1 MKKYIFN
8 TIVFGVFI
16 VFFSCT
22 DLDKLPLSQGSS
34 EDWYSSKQ
42 EIEMALNEGYRMNSW
57 KWAIDNPDADS
68 KWDDDWVYRNSVSA
82 IVGGTL
88 NGQTG
93 DVTTVWANRYQ
104 VIARVNL
111 IFANMKKAEELGLSE
126 ADVRQFTAEASFIR
140 ACCYMTLVTHYGDV
154 PYITTPININEAF
167 QMGRTP
173 LAEIKPQIYADFD
186 VAINGLPVS
195 YAASV
200 QRRATKGAALAMKAR
215 FALYMGDYAI
225 AAEAA
230 KAVMDLGVYKL
241 HADFGDLFLTKT
253 KNAEES
259 IFLIPR
265 SMELGD
271 AISGNT
277 VRNFLTRNAGG
288 TNARTPS
295 WQLLAAF
302 LCTDGLPIDES
313 PLFDPHDPFKN
324 RDPRCAMTIIPF
336 GSKHLG
342 FDYDPYPKSTMV
354 MNYNTGMMVLNNDS
368 RVNNQYASFNA
379 LGWKKGVDES
389 YMENGYTID
398 PDLII
403 IRYADVLL
411 IYAEAKIEL
420 NQIDQTVLDAI
431 NEVRAR
437 AYGVN
442 KSATSQYPTVTS
454 TAQKELRKTIRFERR
469 MEFAYEGL
477 RYMDLIRWKLAT
489 KALSDKNYAPLY
501 PYPDSKLNN
510 WFWNKAPE
518 IDEDGL
524 PDFSGMEKSGDIG
537 ILSVKGW
544 NDRQYLWPIP
554 STEIKINPNMTQN
567 PGY

>member
-1 MKKYIFN
+1 MLL
-8 TIVFGVFI
+8 
-16 VFFSCT
+16 SCT
-22 DLDKLPLSQGSS
+22 DLDMVPLSQASS
-34 EDWYSSKQ
+34 EDWYSSKT
-42 EIEMALNEGYRMNSW
+42 EIEMSLNDGYRMYNW
-57 KWAIDNPDADS
+57 QWAIDNSTGGDR
-68 KWDDDWVYRNSVSA
+68 WDDDWVMRNNLSA
-82 IVGGTL
+82 IA
-88 NGQTG
+88 NGSLSGETSQIKTMWS
-93 DVTTVWANRYQ
+93 TRYQ
-104 VIARVNL
+104 VIARMNL
-111 IFANMKKAEELGLSE
+111 LLANITDAESLGLSE
-126 ADVRQFTAEASFIR
+126 ADVLQYKAEACFLR
-140 ACCYMTLVTHYGDV
+140 ACAYMTLVTHWGDV
-154 PYITTPININEAF
+154 PYYTAPISIDEAF
-167 QMGRTP
+167 AMGRTP
-173 LAEIKPQIYADFD
+173 LVEIKPQIYADFD
-186 VAINGLPVS
+186 TAIDDLPIS
-195 YAASV
+195 YATSA
-200 QRRATKGAALAMKAR
+200 QKRATKGAALAMKSR

-225 AAEAA
+225 AAETA
-230 KAVMDLGVYKL
+230 KACMDLGVYKL
-241 HADFGDLFLTKT
+241 HANFGDLFLPKT
-253 KNAEES
+253 KNSEES
-259 IFLIPR
+259 IFNIPR
-265 SMELGD
+265 SIELGD
-271 AISGNT
+271 AITGNS
-277 VRNFLTRNAGG
+277 VRDFLTRNAGG
-288 TNARTPS
+288 TIYYNPT

-336 GSKHLG
+336 GSEHLG
-342 FDYDPYPKSTMV
+342 FEYDPSPLAKTV
-354 MNYNTGMMVLNNDS
+354 MNYKTGKMVLNNDS

-442 KSATSQYPTVTS
+442 KSATSEYPAVTS
-454 TAQKELRKTIRFERR
+454 TVQEELRKTIRFERR

-501 PYPDSKLNN
+501 PYPDSKLDK
-510 WFWNKAPE
+510 WFWDQVPE
-518 IDEDGL
+518 IDEDGIA
-524 PDFSGMEKSGDIG
+524 DFSKMEEAGDIG

-544 NDRQYLWPIP
+544 NDRQYLFPIP
-554 STEIKINPNMTQN
+554 SSDILINPNLEQN

>member
-1 MKKYIFN
+1 MKKYIFR
-8 TIVFGVFI
+8 TIIFGVFI
-16 VFFSCT
+16 LLLSCT
-22 DLDKLPLSQGSS
+22 DLNMVPLSQGSS
-34 EDWYSSKQ
+34 EDWYSSKT
-42 EIEMALNEGYRMNSW
+42 EIEMALNDGYRMNSW
-57 KWAIDNPDADS
+57 QWAIDNPDADS

-82 IVGGTL
+82 IVGGSL
-88 NGQTG
+88 NGQSG
-93 DVTTVWANRYQ
+93 EVKSVWSNRYQ
-104 VIARVNL
+104 VIARANL
-111 IFANMKKAEELGLSE
+111 ILEHLKKTEELKLSE
-126 ADVRQFTAEASFIR
+126 ADVRRYMAEASFIR
-140 ACCYMTLVTHYGDV
+140 ACSYMTLVTHFGDV
-154 PYITTPININEAF
+154 PYITTPINIDEAF
-167 QMGRTP
+167 SLGRTP
-173 LAEIKPQIYADFD
+173 LTEIKPQIYADFD

-195 YAASV
+195 YAPSAQS
-200 QRRATKGAALAMKAR
+200 RATKGAALAMKAR
-215 FALYMGDYAI
+215 CALYLGDYDI

-230 KAVMDLGVYKL
+230 KACMDMGVYKL
-241 HADFGDLFLTKT
+241 HADFSDLFLPKT
-253 KNAEES
+253 KKAEES
-259 IFLIPR
+259 IFFIPR
-265 SMELGD
+265 SLELGD
-271 AISGNT
+271 AIIGNT

-295 WQLLAAF
+295 WQLLASF

-313 PLFDPHDPFKN
+313 PLFDSHDPFKN

-342 FDYDPYPKSTMV
+342 FDYDPHPKATKI
-354 MNYNTGMMVLNNDS
+354 MNYNIGEMVLNNDS

-379 LGWKKGVDES
+379 LGWKKFVDES
-389 YMENGYTID
+389 YMENGYAID

-442 KSATSQYPTVTS
+442 KSATDQYPSVTS
-454 TAQKELRKTIRFERR
+454 TDQAELRKTIRFERR
-469 MEFAYEGL
+469 MEFAGEGL
-477 RYMDLIRWKLAT
+477 RLMDLMRWKLAT

-501 PYPDSKLNN
+501 PYPESKLDN
-510 WFWNKAPE
+510 WFWPKTPSV
-518 IDEDGL
+518 DDDGI
-524 PDFSGMEKSGDIG
+524 PDFSEMEKAGDILV
-537 ILSVKGW
+537 LSVKGW

-554 STEIKINPNMTQN
+554 SSEILINPNMKQN